1 MPLRTPYIDSIS
13 MCDWSIAGVRIMDVQ
28 ATIGIGT
35 RTHRFVQAHDP
46 SDSLLFEEWNI
57 VMGPECAIHTLL
69 SVAACGATEC

>member
-1 MPLRTPYIDSIS
+1 
-13 MCDWSIAGVRIMDVQ
+13 MCKLL
-28 ATIGIGT
+28 IGIGT

-69 SVAACGATEC
+69 SVAACGTTEC